1 MILSI
6 ENINKSWKDFD
17 DSLVEKLTIEVPLYK
32 ICVYLGL
39 HPYLTCWLLKR
50 FNLNSFKNS
59 THNPCFIGISLAFL
73 KTHF

>member
-6 ENINKSWKDFD
+6 ENTNKSWKDFD

-39 HPYLTCWLLKR
+39 HPYLTGWLLKR
-50 FNLNSFKNS
+50 FNR
-59 THNPCFIGISLAFL
+59 NPVL
-73 KTHF
+73 KILLTVLVLLVYH

>member
-6 ENINKSWKDFD
+6 ENTNKSWKDFD
-17 DSLVEKLTIEVPLYK
+17 DSFVEKLTIEVPLYK

-50 FNLNSFKNS
+50 FNR
-59 THNPCFIGISLAFL
+59 NPVL
-73 KTHF
+73 KILLTVLVLLVYH